1 MKKLSNGENLISEMS
16 NYFSFLSSNARAE
29 SGLWTSPYLDMGGL
43 GVMVTH
49 AIPIISSITRE
60 TIGVIGVD
68 CTLDEIE
75 FKMARYQWGSVY
87 SFLIN
92 KEGETIFHPLMK
104 PSSNVS
110 AALPSLS
117 LCLNII
123 A

>member
-1 MKKLSNGENLISEMS
+1 MLCSDVVFLIV
-16 NYFSFLSSNARAE
+16 
-29 SGLWTSPYLDMGGL
+29 GWTIYST
-43 GVMVTH
+43 V
-49 AIPIISSITRE
+49 
-60 TIGVIGVD
+60 GVIGVD

-110 AALPSLS
+110 
-117 LCLNII
+117 NQ
-123 A
+123 